1 MTMKAANLVF
11 RKAALDRLASPEQLD
26 ELIPVVDARG
36 WVAALGIS
44 VLTAAVIAWGFLG
57 SIPTEVL
64 ARGILV
70 TQGGRVVSAL
80 SPSSGVVASLTV
92 KPGDVVQRGQ
102 AVATIHQPQAE
113 LHLANARQV
122 EAEQAVAVETRGASL
137 QREAQALEANATQR
151 KRAQDQVIEQASQRI
166 GRLRRQLEIRE
177 QMHPRNLELEERVE
191 QVQADLARAQQ
202 DVSDAQAR
210 MVEIDTVLLHSRL
223 EGERELA
230 GLRAGLADAK
240 RATAQASAALDAAR
254 DVLAPATGKV
264 TELAVSEG
272 QMVTA
277 NGPVLNV
284 ETEGRRLQA
293 LVYVPTEHGKQIYP
307 GMTARVA
314 LSTVNK
320 REWGALNGRVA
331 SISDFPATPQGMA
344 AVLGNPQLV
353 QNFGGGSAP
362 YNARIDLQQA
372 DTPSGYAWSSGT
384 GPTLDLSSGTTL
396 SANIEV
402 REEQPVNLILPSL
415 RRATGVT
422 R

>member
-1 MTMKAANLVF
+1 MAVKPASQVF

-26 ELIPVVDARG
+26 ELIPVADARG
-36 WVAALGIS
+36 WLAALGIA

-64 ARGILV
+64 AHGILV

-80 SPSSGVVASLTV
+80 SPASGVVASLTV

-102 AVATIHQPQAE
+102 VVATIHQPGAE

-122 EAEQAVAVETRGASL
+122 EAERAVTLDTRGAAL
-137 QREAQALEANATQR
+137 RREAQALEANATQR
-151 KRAQDQVIEQASQRI
+151 KQVQDQITEQADEGI

-177 QMHPRNLELEERVE
+177 QMRPRNLALEERIE
-191 QVQADLARAQQ
+191 QARADLARARQ
-202 DVSDAQAR
+202 DVSDARAR
-210 MVEIDTVLLHSRL
+210 MVEIDTEVLHSRL
-223 EGERELA
+223 EAERELT
-230 GLRAGLADAK
+230 GLRAGLADAN
-240 RATAQASAALDAAR
+240 RAAAEADAALTATR
-254 DVLAPATGKV
+254 DVVAPATGKV

-272 QMVTA
+272 QVVTT
-277 NGPVLNV
+277 NGMVLNV

-293 LVYVPTEHGKQIYP
+293 VVYVPTEHGKQISP
-307 GMTARVA
+307 GMTAHIA

-320 REWGALNGRVA
+320 REWGALYGRVA

-344 AVLGNPQLV
+344 AVLQNPQLV
-353 QNFGGGSAP
+353 QSFGDGSPP
-362 YNARIDLQQA
+362 YEARIDLQPA
-372 DTPSGYAWSSGT
+372 KTPTGYAWSSGI

-396 SANIEV
+396 AAAIAV
-402 REEQPVNLILPSL
+402 REEPPINLVLPSL
-415 RRATGVT
+415 RQATGLV